1 MEDIVD
7 PTDEWYVPV
16 FCKSHQEQG
25 LKDFK
30 NGGKNKLFMQ
40 VKEKKRRKS
49 ASDVKDKKPKKEKP
63 FEGITFGTKKST

>member
-1 MEDIVD
+1 MRGGLIKDWSIMEDVVD

-30 NGGKNKLFMQ
+30 NGGKNKLFM
-40 VKEKKRRKS
+40 
-49 ASDVKDKKPKKEKP
+49 
-63 FEGITFGTKKST
+63 